1 MGWQERSQITSDTV
15 STNSV
20 NHISPMRRPRLR
32 SSIRR
37 VCVALC
43 ALSLFVTLWMGHP
56 FTRTVPIAHAI
67 DARQLVQTGVDY
79 YNTGN
84 YLAAVEP
91 WLTARQAYEASQD
104 LSALAIVNENLARA
118 HQQMGRTSEEIS
130 YWEQAIATVR
140 TLGDRQKLGRLLTEQ
155 AQAYGRLGQHRR
167 AITLLCGTAPDAGSC
182 QSGSALEISKTT
194 DDSLGQITALGSLGE
209 AYRASGSTQV
219 AQNYLKQGHALSRE
233 LGETD
238 LEAALLNSLGNTST
252 SLALASYRR
261 ADAADQRR
269 DFSASNELRAEAD
282 MLNAEAIRQFQDS
295 YQLAT
300 VQQDSDTAL
309 YALLNLIPAYERAGN
324 TGEARRH
331 HELALATL
339 QQLPESKAKAFAVIQ
354 LADLL
359 DPLAVRQS
367 QLILSQT
374 PLSKRVEREAT
385 ALLEKA
391 LAIGQATQ
399 NFRIQSFALGKLG
412 SLDERARRY
421 GAAIEKTQQARL
433 AADQD
438 RAAQDSLY
446 LWEWQLGRIYQAQG
460 KTDEADRA
468 YGQAVALLEQ
478 IRSDILSANRDLQF
492 DFRDTVEPIYR
503 QYTALN
509 LAAVPKRTTLT
520 EEAAAFDDLEQAL
533 TTLDSLKVAEL
544 QSYFANDCVIVPAQI
559 RADAVGQSS
568 ATAVFS
574 TALPDREERQS
585 LSKASTSLL
594 DESPLT
600 VILSLPSG
608 ARKMVQ
614 VPVPADTVNAQI
626 NQFRRSLELGERD
639 FRFRFDEAQQLYD
652 WLIRP
657 FEADLAEVKT
667 LVFVNDGLLRS
678 VPMAALHDGNQ
689 FLIEKFAIATTP
701 SLKLTTPER
710 LKRRGL
716 RALLLG
722 VSEPSA
728 VSSERVFEPLP
739 AVEQELALVAD
750 KLPTTKTLLNSN
762 FSIDTLQTALKE
774 TDYRILHMATH
785 GTFGFA
791 PEDNFVIVGAKDE
804 TGQYNETL
812 TISELDQ
819 LIRNVNDPTREPIEL
834 LTLTACETAIGG
846 NRSTLGLAGV
856 AIRAGVRSAVA
867 SLWSVSDE
875 STAEIIATFYDQL
888 QQPELTKAEALQQAQ
903 VAMLKSGDITKAHPY
918 RWAPFILIG
927 NWL

>member
-1 MGWQERSQITSDTV
+1 
-15 STNSV
+15 
-20 NHISPMRRPRLR
+20 MRRPRLR
-32 SSIRR
+32 LSIRR
-37 VCVALC
+37 VCVVLC
-43 ALSLFVTLWMGHP
+43 TLSLFITLWLGHP
-56 FTRTVPIAHAI
+56 FAKTTPIAQAV

-79 YNTGN
+79 YNAGN
-84 YLAAVEP
+84 YLAAVDP
-91 WLTARQAYEASQD
+91 WLTARQAYETSQD
-104 LSALAIVNENLARA
+104 LPALAIVNENLARA
-118 HQQMGRTSEEIS
+118 HQQMGRTSEEIT
-130 YWEQAIATVR
+130 YWEQAITTVR
-140 TLGDRQKLGRLLTEQ
+140 TLGDHQKLGRLLTEQ

-167 AITLLCGTAPDAGSC
+167 AITLLCGTAPDEGSC
-182 QSGSALEISKTT
+182 QTGSALEIAKTT
-194 DDSLGQITALGSLGE
+194 DDSLGEITALGSLGE

-219 AQNYLKQGHALSRE
+219 AKDYLEQGYALSLD
-233 LGETD
+233 LGETA
-238 LEAALLNSLGNTST
+238 LEASLLNSLGNTST

-261 ADAADQRR
+261 ADEAAQLGDLGANDDLQAAANT
-269 DFSASNELRAEAD
+269 FNSQ
-282 MLNAEAIRQFQDS
+282 AIEQFKNS

-300 VQQDSDTAL
+300 EQQDHGTAL

-324 TGEARRH
+324 TGEVRRH
-331 HELALATL
+331 RELALATL
-339 QQLPESKAKAFAVIQ
+339 QRLPASKAKAFAAIQ

-359 DPLAVRQS
+359 NPLNVRQS
-367 QLILSQT
+367 QLTLSQT
-374 PLSKRVEREAT
+374 PPSGQVEREAT
-385 ALLEKA
+385 ALLEQA

-412 SLDERARRY
+412 SLDERAKRY
-421 GAAIEKTQQARL
+421 GAAIDKTQRARL

-446 LWEWQLGRIYQAQG
+446 LWEWQLGRIYKALG

-478 IRSDILSANRDLQF
+478 IRSDILNANRDLQF

-509 LAAVPKRTTLT
+509 LATVPKRVTLT
-520 EEAAAFDDLEQAL
+520 EEEAAFDDLEQAL

-559 RADAVGQSS
+559 RADEVGQSS

-574 TALPDREERQS
+574 TALPDREEQQS
-585 LSKASTSLL
+585 LSKSATSLL

-600 VILSLPSG
+600 VILSLPNG

-614 VPVPADTVNAQI
+614 VPVPADTVNTQI
-626 NQFRRSLELGERD
+626 NEFRKSLELGERN
-639 FRFRFDEAQQLYD
+639 FRFRVDEAQQLYD

-701 SLKLTTPER
+701 SLKLTTPEK

-722 VSEPSA
+722 VSEPSV
-728 VSSERVFEPLP
+728 VSPERAFAPLP

-750 KLPTTKTLLNSN
+750 KLPTTKTLLNDN

-804 TGQYNETL
+804 TGQYNQTL

-875 STAEIIATFYDQL
+875 STAEIIANFYDQL
-888 QQPELTKAEALQQAQ
+888 QQPELTKAEALRQAQ
-903 VAMLKSGDITKAHPY
+903 IAMLRSGDIVKAHPY

>member
-1 MGWQERSQITSDTV
+1 
-15 STNSV
+15 
-20 NHISPMRRPRLR
+20 MRRPRLR

-37 VCVALC
+37 VFVILC
-43 ALSLFVTLWMGHP
+43 ALSLFITLWLGHP
-56 FTRTVPIAHAI
+56 FTRSAPIAQAI

-79 YNTGN
+79 YNAGN
-84 YLAAVEP
+84 YLAAVDP
-91 WLTARQAYEASQD
+91 WLAARQAYEASQD
-104 LSALAIVNENLARA
+104 LPALAIVDENLARA
-118 HQQMGRTSEEIS
+118 HQQMGHTSEEIT
-130 YWEQAIATVR
+130 YWEQAIATIK
-140 TLGDRQKLGRLLTEQ
+140 TLGERQKLGRLLTEQ

-167 AITLLCGTAPDAGSC
+167 AITLLCGTAPDEGTC
-182 QSGSALEISKTT
+182 QTGSALEIAKTT

-209 AYRASGSTQV
+209 AYRVSGSTQV
-219 AQNYLKQGHALSRE
+219 AKDYLEQGYALSLE
-233 LGETD
+233 LGETA
-238 LEAALLNSLGNTST
+238 LEASLLNSLGNTST
-252 SLALASYRR
+252 SLALISYRR
-261 ADAADQRR
+261 ADEADQLG
-269 DFSASNELRAEAD
+269 DFEAGDLRTEAD
-282 MLNAEAIRQFQDS
+282 TFNAQAIEQFQNS
-295 YQLAT
+295 YQLAIE
-300 VQQDSDTAL
+300 QQDSGTAL
-309 YALLNLIPAYERAGN
+309 YALLNLIPAYERMGN
-324 TGEARRH
+324 TSEVGRH
-331 HELALATL
+331 HELARATL
-339 QQLPESKAKAFAVIQ
+339 QQLPESKAKAFAAIQ

-367 QLILSQT
+367 QLMLSQT
-374 PLSKRVEREAT
+374 PPSGRVEREAA
-385 ALLEKA
+385 ALLEQA

-412 SLDERARRY
+412 SLDERAGRY
-421 GAAIEKTQQARL
+421 GSAIDKTQQARL

-446 LWEWQLGRIYQAQG
+446 LWEWQLGRIYKALG
-460 KTDEADRA
+460 KTNEADRA

-503 QYTALN
+503 QYTDLN
-509 LAAVPKRTTLT
+509 LAAVPKQIILT
-520 EEAAAFDDLEQAL
+520 EEEAAFDDLEQAL
-533 TTLDSLKVAEL
+533 TTLDALKVAEL
-544 QSYFANDCVIVPAQI
+544 QSYFANDCVIVPAQV
-559 RADAVGQSS
+559 RADEVGQSS

-574 TALPDREERQS
+574 TALPDGEERQS
-585 LSKASTSLL
+585 LGKASTGLL

-600 VILSLPSG
+600 VILSLPNG
-608 ARKMVQ
+608 ARKIVQ
-614 VPVPADTVNAQI
+614 IPVPADTVNTQI
-626 NQFRRSLELGERD
+626 NEFRKSLELGERN
-639 FRFRFDEAQQLYD
+639 FRFNFDEAQQLYD

-657 FEADLAEVKT
+657 FEADLADVET

-689 FLIEKFAIATTP
+689 FLIEKFAVATTP
-701 SLKLTTPER
+701 SLKLTTPEK

-716 RALLLG
+716 KALLLG
-722 VSEPSA
+722 VSEPS
-728 VSSERVFEPLP
+728 VVLPERVFDSLP
-739 AVEQELALVAD
+739 AVEEELALLAK
-750 KLPTTKTLLNSN
+750 KLPATKTLLNDE

-785 GTFGFA
+785 GTFGFS

-804 TGQYNETL
+804 TGEYNETL

-888 QQPELTKAEALQQAQ
+888 QQPELTKAEALRQAQ
-903 VAMLKSGDITKAHPY
+903 IAMLKSGDIVKAHPY

>member
-1 MGWQERSQITSDTV
+1 
-15 STNSV
+15 
-20 NHISPMRRPRLR
+20 MRRPRLR
-32 SSIRR
+32 SSIHR
-37 VCVALC
+37 VCVVLC
-43 ALSLFVTLWMGHP
+43 ALSLFITLWLGHP
-56 FTRTVPIAHAI
+56 FTRSAPIAQAI

-84 YLAAVEP
+84 YLAAVDP
-91 WLTARQAYEASQD
+91 WLSARQAYEASQD
-104 LSALAIVNENLARA
+104 LPALAIVDENLARV
-118 HQQMGRTSEEIS
+118 HQQMGRTSEEIT

-140 TLGDRQKLGRLLTEQ
+140 TIGDHQKLGRLLTEQ

-167 AITLLCGTAPDAGSC
+167 AITLLCGAPDEGSC
-182 QSGSALEISKTT
+182 HVGSALEIAKTT

-209 AYRASGSTQV
+209 AYRASGSIKV
-219 AQNYLKQGHALSRE
+219 AQDYLMQGHALSRE
-233 LGETD
+233 LGETV
-238 LEAALLNSLGNTST
+238 LEASLLNSLGNTST
-252 SLALASYRR
+252 SLALISYRR
-261 ADAADQRR
+261 ADEADQRG
-269 DFSASNELRAEAD
+269 DFEAD
-282 MLNAEAIRQFQDS
+282 NLRTEADTLNAQAIEQFQNS
-295 YQLAT
+295 YQLA
-300 VQQDSDTAL
+300 VEQQDSGTVL
-309 YALLNLIPAYERAGN
+309 YALLNLIPAYERVGN
-324 TGEARRH
+324 TGEVRRYR
-331 HELALATL
+331 ELALVAL
-339 QQLPESKAKAFAVIQ
+339 QQLPESKAKAFAAIQ

-359 DPLAVRQS
+359 DPLNIRQS

-374 PLSKRVEREAT
+374 PPSGRVERETT
-385 ALLEKA
+385 ALLEQA

-412 SLDERARRY
+412 SLDERAGRY
-421 GAAIEKTQQARL
+421 GAAIDKTQRARL

-446 LWEWQLGRIYQAQG
+446 LWEWQLGRIYKAQG
-460 KTDEADRA
+460 KTDKANRA

-509 LAAVPKRTTLT
+509 LVAVPKQVTLT
-520 EEAAAFDDLEQAL
+520 EEEAAFDDLELAL

-544 QSYFANDCVIVPAQI
+544 QSYFANDCVIVPAQV

-574 TALPDREERQS
+574 TALPDGEEQQS
-585 LSKASTSLL
+585 LSKASSVL

-614 VPVPADTVNAQI
+614 IPVPAEVVNTTI
-626 NQFRRSLELGERD
+626 NDFRISLELGERNP
-639 FRFRFDEAQQLYD
+639 RFNFDEAQQLYD

-657 FEADLAEVKT
+657 FEADLADVKT

-678 VPMAALHDGNQ
+678 VPMAALHDGHQ
-689 FLIEKFAIATTP
+689 FLIEKFAVATTP
-701 SLKLTTPER
+701 SLKLTTPEK

-722 VSEPSA
+722 VSELSV
-728 VSSERVFEPLP
+728 VSPERVFDSLP
-739 AVEQELALVAD
+739 AVEKELALLAD
-750 KLPTTKTLLNSN
+750 KLPATKTLLNDD

-875 STAEIIATFYDQL
+875 STAEIIANFYDQL
-888 QQPELTKAEALQQAQ
+888 QQPNLTKAEALQQAQ
-903 VAMLKSGDITKAHPY
+903 IAMLRSGDSGDFFKAHPY